1 MGIKHKAVKQSGER
15 GYASEWNDDH
25 IIDGDVDF
33 GKFRIKNIV
42 VDSGTVFPA
51 GPVTGQ
57 LFYRADLGMLYFFDG
72 TTWRTALYFSGKH
85 TDLLNK
91 EVNGVIDH
99 ADNSITTAKLR
110 DGAVTEAKLADA
122 SVSTNKIKDLA
133 VITGK
138 LQNGAVTTEKISNLS
153 VTEAKLA
160 NNSVSTNKIMDLAV
174 TEAKIANGAV
184 GVDKINNPYKC
195 RVYRTTDY
203 TIPANAIRTIPWEFE
218 DFDPSNMFNVGVSAT
233 NIYINKSGYY
243 LINLQTKFSGSNVY
257 NWEGRILI
265 NGSAGWEV
273 DANIWGNVYDGYD
286 TYRSFNISVVKYLNA
301 GEYVYARVDN
311 DMSASLYLED
321 AYFEVI
327 LLL

>member
-15 GYASEWNDDH
+15 GYATEWNDDH

-33 GKFRIKNIV
+33 GKFKIKNIV

-57 LFYRADLGMLYFFDG
+57 LFYRTDLGMLYFYDG

-85 TDLLNK
+85 TDLLYK

-110 DGAVTEAKLADA
+110 DGAVTETKIADNSISA
-122 SVSTNKIKDLA
+122 SKIKDGA

-138 LQNGAVTTEKISNLS
+138 LQNGAVTTEKISDLS
-153 VTEAKLA
+153 
-160 NNSVSTNKIMDLAV
+160 V

-203 TIPANAIRTIPWEFE
+203 TIPAGAIRTIPWEFE
-218 DFDPSNMFNVGVSAT
+218 DFDPSNMFNAGISTT

-243 LINLQTKFSGSNVY
+243 LLNFQTKFSGSNVY

>member
-15 GYASEWNDDH
+15 GYATEWNDDH
-25 IIDGDVDF
+25 VIDGDVDF
-33 GKFRIKNIV
+33 GKFKIKNIV
-42 VDSGTVFPA
+42 VDSGTIFPS

-57 LFYRADLGMLYFFDG
+57 LFYRTDLGMLYFFDG

-91 EVNGVIDH
+91 EVDGIIDH
-99 ADNSITTAKLR
+99 ADNSITTEKLR
-110 DGAVTEAKLADA
+110 DGAVTEAKLA
-122 SVSTNKIKDLA
+122 
-133 VITGK
+133 
-138 LQNGAVTTEKISNLS
+138 E
-153 VTEAKLA
+153 
-160 NNSVSTNKIMDLAV
+160 
-174 TEAKIANGAV
+174 GAV

-195 RVYRTTDY
+195 RVYRTADY
-203 TIPANAIRTIPWEFE
+203 EIPAGVIRTIPWQYE
-218 DFDPSNMFNVGVSAT
+218 DFDPSDMFNAGISTT
-233 NIYINKSGYY
+233 NVYIKKSGYY
-243 LINLQTKFSGSNVY
+243 LMNFQTRFSGSNVY

-265 NGSAGWEV
+265 AGSAGWDV
-273 DANIWGNVYDGYD
+273 DASIWGNVYDGYD

-311 DMSASLYLED
+311 DMSVSLYLED